1 MPIINQVVKGGG
13 TTPTGTKSITA
24 NGVYDVTDFA
34 SADVQVPTT
43 APEYYVKL
51 AKSSSGQLS
60 IASDSPVINMSG
72 IKDIAS
78 YTLARAYYNNSLVGN
93 EDWSSVE
100 RIFEYGCH
108 QCFEYSTITSIDLSS
123 LKTVNSAGAQ
133 QMFSGCNRL
142 QTNINLSS
150 LTSVLDNG
158 LFGMFDSSKIT
169 GLDMSGLVS
178 SNFRQC
184 YRICADCSNLT
195 SVDLSS
201 FTNAN
206 GSESFGSAFVNCTA
220 LTSIDL
226 NSLTTVSGAS
236 CCQSMFEGC
245 TALTSIDL
253 SSLTTVS
260 GNYGCAYM
268 FNNCTTL
275 TSPDLRG
282 LTTISGTSGCAY
294 MFNNCTALTSAD
306 LSGLTTVTGNYCCQS
321 MFEGCTSLQTVDLRG
336 IQNYGDTS
344 FYNTF
349 NGCTS
354 LERVVLGDVLKT
366 RNPPSLLDNVGVRV
380 CEYADSLEYFASNSS
395 VGLCRGNKF
404 ATADM
409 KKFELVNVSVS
420 YMFANN
426 TDLTDIK
433 FPVLT
438 RWNGLGYATSMF
450 SGCTNTNFTDV
461 SFPMLCV
468 FRNAVPFTTT
478 SFPSQATV
486 HFRKDQQTIIMG
498 TAGASSNFGAAA
510 LVFDQIGTITVG
522 GVDYIRQGRCN
533 ETGYYAWQKAS
544 SNITVNG
551 VVYTFSIAEITR
563 NSYGSGATTTGD
575 ILYGWKNG
583 STTIFTNTLKP
594 QVGDYIWTA
603 FNVAQSTTPIDAVD
617 NEYVYTVDS
626 AEPDV
631 GDTVYSDA
639 QGTVLGTIS
648 AVA

>member
-1 MPIINQVVKGGG
+1 MPIMNTVIQGGG
-13 TTPTGTKSITA
+13 TTPTGTKNITA

-51 AKSSSGQLS
+51 AKTQSGQLG
-60 IASDSPVINMSG
+60 IAHDNPVINMSG
-72 IKDIAS
+72 VKVVTNYA
-78 YTLARAYYNNSLVGN
+78 LARAYYNNSLVGN

-100 RIFEYGCH
+100 EIFEYGCT
-108 QCFEYSTITSIDLSS
+108 QCFVYSTITSIDLSS
-123 LKTVNSAGAQ
+123 LKTVAADGAQ
-133 QMFSGCNRL
+133 LMFSNCSSL

-150 LTSVLDNG
+150 LTTVLTNG
-158 LFGMFDSSKIT
+158 LFSMFESSKIT

-178 SNFRQC
+178 PGNHLRQC
-184 YRICADCSNLT
+184 YRICANCSNLT
-195 SVDLSS
+195 SIDLSS
-201 FTNAN
+201 LTDAR
-206 GSESFGSAFVNCTA
+206 GSEIFGYAFLNCTA

-226 NSLTTVSGAS
+226 SSLTTISGNYG
-236 CCQSMFEGC
+236 CQSMFEGC

-260 GNYGCAYM
+260 GVYGCQSM
-268 FNNCTTL
+268 FK
-275 TSPDLRG
+275 
-282 LTTISGTSGCAY
+282 
-294 MFNNCTALTSAD
+294 NCTALTSAD
-306 LSGLTTVTGNYCCQS
+306 LSGLTTISGANGCQS

-336 IQNYGDTS
+336 VQNYVASS
-344 FYNTF
+344 FNNMF
-349 NGCTS
+349 LGCTS
-354 LERVVLGDVLKT
+354 LERVVLGDGLKT

-438 RWNGLGYATSMF
+438 RWNGLGYAANMF
-450 SGCTNTNFTDV
+450 AGCTNANFTDV

-478 SFPSQATV
+478 SFPSQVTV
-486 HFRKDQQTIIMG
+486 HFRKDQQTVIMG

-522 GVDYIRQGRCN
+522 GVDYIRQGKCN
-533 ETGYYAWQKAS
+533 ETGYYAWQKAT

-551 VVYTFSIAEITR
+551 VVYTFAIGEMTR
-563 NSYGSGATTTGD
+563 NSYGSGATTAGD

-603 FNVAQSTTPIDAVD
+603 FNAAQSTTPIDAVD